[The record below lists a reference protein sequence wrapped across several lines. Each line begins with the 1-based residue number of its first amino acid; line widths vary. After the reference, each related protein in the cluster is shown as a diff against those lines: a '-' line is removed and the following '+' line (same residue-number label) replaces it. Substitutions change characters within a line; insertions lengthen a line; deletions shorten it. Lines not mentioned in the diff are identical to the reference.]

1 MQEAFERSQLLIDVN
16 KLKTK
21 TVAIFGLG
29 GVGGYVVEG
38 LVRSG
43 VSSFLLI
50 DFDTISLT
58 NLNRQ
63 ILATHSTI
71 HKKKVEVQ
79 KNRILDIQPAAKVI
93 TYDLKVDKTTINQI
107 DFQNVDFIVDAI
119 DMVTSKI
126 LLIETA
132 KNNNIPIIS
141 CMGTGNKLNPFLF
154 EICDISKTS
163 ICPLA
168 RVMRYELKKRNIK
181 NVPVLYSKEENLTKD
196 IIMNEEEKRHIP
208 GSVSFV
214 PSVAGLL
221 LSSYVI
227 KELLK

>member
-181 NVPVLYSKEENLTKD
+181 NVPVLYSKEENVTKD
-196 IIMNEEEKRHIP
+196 IIKNEEEKRHIP

>member
-132 KNNNIPIIS
+132 KNKNIPIIS

-181 NVPVLYSKEENLTKD
+181 NVPVLYSKEENVTKD
-196 IIMNEEEKRHIP
+196 IITNEEKKRHIP

>member
-132 KNNNIPIIS
+132 KRNNIPIIS
-141 CMGTGNKLNPFLF
+141 SMGTGNKLNPFLF

-181 NVPVLYSKEENLTKD
+181 NVPVLYSKEENVTKD
-196 IIMNEEEKRHIP
+196 IIKNEEENRHIP

>member
-132 KNNNIPIIS
+132 KNKNIPIIS

-181 NVPVLYSKEENLTKD
+181 NVPVLYSKEENVTKD
-196 IIMNEEEKRHIP
+196 IITNEEKKDIFQE
-208 GSVSFV
+208 V
-214 PSVAGLL
+214 
-221 LSSYVI
+221 
-227 KELLK
+227 

>member
-132 KNNNIPIIS
+132 KKNNIPIIS

-181 NVPVLYSKEENLTKD
+181 NVPVLYSKEENVTKD
-196 IIMNEEEKRHIP
+196 IITNEEERRHIP